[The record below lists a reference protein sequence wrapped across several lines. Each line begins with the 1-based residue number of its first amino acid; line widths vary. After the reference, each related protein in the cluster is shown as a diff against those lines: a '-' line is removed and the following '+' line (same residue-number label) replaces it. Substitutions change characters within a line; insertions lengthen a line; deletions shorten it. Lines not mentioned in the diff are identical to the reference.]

1 VVVGSAIGTVR
12 SRMHRARQLLLR
24 KLTEGGSEVAT
35 ARSDSFLRYG
45 RGLDYDL

>member
-1 VVVGSAIGTVR
+1 MVGCSIGTVR
-12 SRMHRARQLLLR
+12 SRMHRAKQLLLR
-24 KLTEGGSEVAT
+24 KLSEGGSVGAA